1 MNKHQVVMR
10 FVRKTMIVLSTLP
23 LLQTTSCGQVD
34 LQSALT
40 VGLANFTINQVT
52 VAADTIF
59 RNLLGV

>member
-1 MNKHQVVMR
+1 MNENR
-10 FVRKTMIVLSTLP
+10 DWRRLLRKSMIIVSTLP
-23 LLQTTSCGQVD
+23 LLQASSCGQVD